1 MNECRQK
8 VLFSASEC
16 RQKLFDVL
24 NVRAL
29 PPEVIGKLVP
39 PELRF
44 RIATPHATSEFV
56 MPPEVENQCRQ
67 MGVRGVG
74 RTACVIS
81 AFRSH
86 LRLVGAIDFI
96 TCTLRET

>member
-16 RQKLFDVL
+16 RQKLLDVL
-24 NVRAL
+24 KVRAL

-44 RIATPHATSEFV
+44 RIAMRHATSEFV
-56 MPPEVENQCRQ
+56 GAARSSKPMPPD
-67 MGVRGVG
+67 G
-74 RTACVIS
+74 S
-81 AFRSH
+81 
-86 LRLVGAIDFI
+86 
-96 TCTLRET
+96 